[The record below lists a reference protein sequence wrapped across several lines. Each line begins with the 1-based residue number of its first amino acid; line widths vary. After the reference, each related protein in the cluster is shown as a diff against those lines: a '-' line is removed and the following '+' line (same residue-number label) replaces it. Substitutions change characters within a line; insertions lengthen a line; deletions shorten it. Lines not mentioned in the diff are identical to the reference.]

1 MVVNNLFGKAVAA
14 CTQFTFIMKYLIP
27 SIATIFFIA
36 GASSLFAQ
44 EPTDK
49 HLQNFQHSRNDINQ
63 TAMLVLGSWAA
74 GNILIGTYGS
84 IKAKGEAKYF
94 HQFNAMWNVVNLG
107 IAAFGYFNAVNSD
120 PASMTN
126 VEIIKDFNSLQN
138 FLLLNAGLD
147 VAYIATGLYLK
158 ERAKNSSSSERL
170 RGYGNSLLLQGGFL
184 LAFDV
189 AMFFIHQNNASI
201 NLYPHLESM
210 LAGGV
215 GIGINLK
222 L

>member
-1 MVVNNLFGKAVAA
+1 MN
-14 CTQFTFIMKYLIP
+14 
-27 SIATIFFIA
+27 
-36 GASSLFAQ
+36 
-44 EPTDK
+44 
-49 HLQNFQHSRNDINQ
+49 INE

-74 GNILIGTYGS
+74 GNILVGTYGNF
-84 IKAKGEAKYF
+84 KASGEAKYF
-94 HQFNAMWNVVNLG
+94 QQFNAMWNVVNLG
-107 IAAFGYFNAVNSD
+107 IAAFGYFNVVNSD

-138 FLLLNAGLD
+138 LLLLNAGLD
-147 VAYIATGLYLK
+147 VAYIVTGFYLK
-158 ERAKNSSSSERL
+158 ERSKNSSSTERL

-189 AMFFIHQNNASI
+189 VLYFIHQSNAAL
-201 NLYPHLESM
+201 NLYPHLES
-210 LAGGV
+210 LLVGGI